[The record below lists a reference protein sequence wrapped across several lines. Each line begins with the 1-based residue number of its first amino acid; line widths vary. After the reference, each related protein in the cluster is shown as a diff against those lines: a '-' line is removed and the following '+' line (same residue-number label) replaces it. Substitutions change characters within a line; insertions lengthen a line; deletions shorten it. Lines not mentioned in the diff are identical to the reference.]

1 MKLNVDQPLF
11 DHAGNIMLGDEG
23 KPIRLGGYL
32 ARNIAS
38 IPDNSID
45 VSKGLDLA
53 LRFQAGGEVELSL
66 EEVVLIKR
74 VFNDSLNIPIWLKG
88 IILFFLDPDCISDG
102 VRIKLKKI
110 QKDLESDIGWKG
122 KSLNQ
127 DDQDGTQ

>member
-38 IPDNSID
+38 ISDNSVD
-45 VSKGLDLA
+45 VSQGLDLA
-53 LRFQAGGEVELSL
+53 LRFQAGGEVELSI

-88 IILFFLDPDCISDG
+88 IILFFLDPDCISSG
-102 VRIKLKKI
+102 VRVKLQEIQEAIK
-110 QKDLESDIGWKG
+110 SDIDWVG
-122 KSLNQ
+122 KPLDQGNQ
-127 DDQDGTQ
+127 DGS